1 MKPLIR
7 LLAILVLIFN
17 ITSCDDDDDNTP
29 NPNVTFTATLN
40 GAHEVPANNSTA
52 TGTATLTFNKVTKIF
67 TISVTHNVVS
77 ATAGHVHKGAVGV
90 NGDPVFPF
98 ANVVSPIS
106 YTSTPLNAS
115 MEADLYANLYYV
127 NIHSTTFPGGEI
139 RGQLVK

>member
-17 ITSCDDDDDNTP
+17 VTSCDDDDDNTP

-52 TGTATLTFNKVTKIF
+52 TGTATLTFNKETKIF
-67 TISVTHNVVS
+67 TISVTHNVAS
-77 ATAGHVHKGAVGV
+77 ATIGHVHKGAVGV

-98 ANVVSPIS
+98 VSIVSPIT
-106 YTSTPLNAS
+106 YISTPLDAS
-115 MEADLYANLYYV
+115 MEADLYAHLYYV
-127 NIHSTTFPGGEI
+127 NIHSNAFPGGEI